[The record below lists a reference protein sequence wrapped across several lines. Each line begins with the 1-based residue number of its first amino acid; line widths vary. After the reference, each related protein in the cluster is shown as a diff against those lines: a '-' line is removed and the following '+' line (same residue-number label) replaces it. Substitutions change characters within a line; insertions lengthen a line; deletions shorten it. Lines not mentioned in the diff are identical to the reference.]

1 MFFICFVFYGL
12 FGAVTGSF
20 LNVCI
25 LRIPENQNFVTGRS
39 HCPACGHVLAFYDM
53 VPVLSWLFLKGR
65 CRYCR
70 ASISVQYPAVEL
82 LTASA
87 FILCLLSKGP
97 GMDSALMCM
106 FSGILITAAF
116 IDTRHM
122 YIPDG
127 IHILILLLS
136 CISLAAGSGPTLM
149 NRLGGSLLAGGFLA
163 LVNLLSRGGVGWG
176 DVKLFAA
183 SGLLIG
189 AAPAMT
195 ALLMGYVIARL
206 WYAVPLF
213 AGKSRPKDTDTH
225 GTVFRGIPDDMW
237 PVVWTAASVVSGL
250 FPLTDGALPLMVS
263 RPHNSGI
270 RRFRSDKPSP
280 PVPPLC
286 WTGTVCG

>member
-1 MFFICFVFYGL
+1 MVFIYLVFYGL

-39 HCPACGHVLAFYDM
+39 HCSACGHVLAFYDM

-70 ASISVQYPAVEL
+70 APVSIQYPAVEL

-87 FILCLLSKGP
+87 SSVPPVKRARYGFSI
-97 GMDSALMCM
+97 MCM

-116 IDTRHM
+116 IDARHM

-127 IHILILLLS
+127 IHVLILLLS
-136 CISLAAGSGPTLM
+136 CISLAAGSAPSLM
-149 NRLGGSLLAGGFLA
+149 NRLGGSLLTGGFLA

-176 DVKLFAA
+176 DVKLLAA

-195 ALLMGYVIARL
+195 ALLMAMSQR
-206 WYAVPLF
+206 
-213 AGKSRPKDTDTH
+213 D
-225 GTVFRGIPDDMW
+225 
-237 PVVWTAASVVSGL
+237 SGML
-250 FPLTDGALPLMVS
+250 FPFCGEELAERHRYPW
-263 RPHNSGI
+263 
-270 RRFRSDKPSP
+270 RRFLQCP
-280 PVPPLC
+280 
-286 WTGTVCG
+286 